1 MESTFWT
8 PLEVHDDKLCIPRQ
22 LAALTGIPMDDICA
36 NFDSICPE
44 GWREEGVS
52 LAELLEWCK
61 QHERPFYYLHKGRLE
76 VHLQDAPNPG
86 VAFTTFDGHVYM
98 YSSTRW
104 VREFST
110 DAPAQSAR
118 LASDPKSKTPPW
130 EEWAPYD
137 GVKPGYFYTDDLFA
151 VRRSLLETGRSPKV
165 SLKDLHT
172 HRPEVP
178 VHQGG

>member
-1 MESTFWT
+1 MSGPTT
-8 PLEVHDDKLCIPRQ
+8 SC
-22 LAALTGIPMDDICA
+22 T
-36 NFDSICPE
+36 
-44 GWREEGVS
+44 
-52 LAELLEWCK
+52 
-61 QHERPFYYLHKGRLE
+61 GRLE

-98 YSSTRW
+98 YSSTRR

-130 EEWAPYD
+130 EEWALYD

-151 VRRSLLETGRSPKV
+151 VRRSLLESGRSPKV

-172 HRPEVP
+172 PTALRY
-178 VHQGG
+178 QCTRRGGVRSLSDLGTLSRCPYQWRTLVFV